1 MRLTLICH
9 NGVDKPDGGLFVDIL
24 VSVDLLLL
32 VSPVRKLLG
41 VCPHG
46 DLGWNMNQAE
56 VAGFA
61 LPWVALHGIIEAKL
75 EQSIIV
81 AGQVLLWPCGEL
93 LVCGHEGRRNVVGHE
108 VSLSVDMQQLDD
120 ILVTDNTA
128 TTSLGKSLGGN
139 DLPEVVGIVVPVA
152 GNLLAY

>member
-1 MRLTLICH
+1 MR
-9 NGVDKPDGGLFVDIL
+9 
-24 VSVDLLLL
+24 
-32 VSPVRKLLG
+32 
-41 VCPHG
+41 
-46 DLGWNMNQAE
+46 
-56 VAGFA
+56 
-61 LPWVALHGIIEAKL
+61 
-75 EQSIIV
+75 
-81 AGQVLLWPCGEL
+81 
-93 LVCGHEGRRNVVGHE
+93 HE